1 MIEVVELLV
10 DVFGEECKKNQ
21 YEVLS
26 QRSLRT
32 QEKGDRF
39 KIQDSP
45 RGYEGLDSGSG
56 SGMTENVSPRAAK
69 LKEKKYS

>member
-10 DVFGEECKKNQ
+10 NLVGENCKKNQ

-32 QEKGDRF
+32 QGKGDRF
-39 KIQDSP
+39 KIQ
-45 RGYEGLDSGSG
+45 G
-56 SGMTENVSPRAAK
+56 
-69 LKEKKYS
+69 